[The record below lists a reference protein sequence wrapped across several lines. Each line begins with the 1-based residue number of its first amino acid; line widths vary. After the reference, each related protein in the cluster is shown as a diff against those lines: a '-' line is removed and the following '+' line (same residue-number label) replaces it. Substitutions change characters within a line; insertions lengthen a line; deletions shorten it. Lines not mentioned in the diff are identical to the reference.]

1 LYSYCPH
8 NFDNDYKYL
17 TSMLK
22 LVARSYLG
30 YGIQKDMGVQVSL
43 LVYLVTNLSIP
54 YTTEPRRYKQ
64 LNIKSP

>member
-1 LYSYCPH
+1 
-8 NFDNDYKYL
+8 
-17 TSMLK
+17 MLK

-43 LVYLVTNLSIP
+43 LVYLVTILSIP

-64 LNIKSP
+64 LNIKSPLGVLQL